1 MYHKWKTKTI
11 NVSEVRRALLASK
24 LHFKFGVSSCLYVF
38 QLYAINCLGSMFII
52 QLLLYF
58 FVFYVYYSFTS
69 PVENLNSFFSTL
81 YAFAL
86 FVCIVCFHEIFVW
99 LSTVSFTFAGSRIG
113 FSCHSPYKL
122 SAKWFAL
129 VCICELDSLVLSS
142 RSSVCGDSFNC
153 QTG

>member
-1 MYHKWKTKTI
+1 MENKNDKCLRSSACASSFQIAFQIRRFKLFIFFPIVCHKLL
-11 NVSEVRRALLASK
+11 RR
-24 LHFKFGVSSCLYVF
+24 
-38 QLYAINCLGSMFII
+38 SMFII

-58 FVFYVYYSFTS
+58 FVFYVYYSFS
-69 PVENLNSFFSTL
+69 SLVENLNSFFSTF
-81 YAFAL
+81 YAFVL

-113 FSCHSPYKL
+113 FSCHSPYNL